1 MSMTPHN
8 SANKGDI
15 ASTVLMPGDPLRAK
29 YIAETYLEDPV
40 CFNEVR
46 GMLGYTGSYKGH
58 RLSVMGHGMGMP
70 SVAIYVT
77 ELLTMYDV
85 KNIIRI
91 GSCGGFA
98 PLKLRD
104 IVMAMSSATD
114 SAMFDSVFHGMHYA
128 ATANFELLEI
138 AVRKARELG
147 ITPHVGPVF
156 CSDTFYQTTDA
167 ASRVMGEHGVLGV
180 EMESAALSVLAARYG
195 GRALAMMTVS
205 DMVDGSA
212 EQTTAKE
219 RETGFQD
226 MMKIALETAAC
237 FAE

>member
-1 MSMTPHN
+1 MTPHN

-29 YIAETYLEDPV
+29 YIATTYFENPV

-46 GMLGYTGSYKGH
+46 GMLGYTGTYKGR

-77 ELLTMYDV
+77 ELMTMYDV

-104 IVMAMSSATD
+104 VVIAMSSATD
-114 SAMFDSVFHGMHYA
+114 SAMFDAIFKGMHYA
-128 ATANFELLEI
+128 PTADFELLRT
-138 AVRKARELG
+138 AVQKAEELG
-147 ITPHVGPVF
+147 VTPHVGPIF
-156 CSDTFYQTTDA
+156 CSDTFYQTTPDA
-167 ASRVMGEHGVLGV
+167 AAVMAAHGVLGA
-180 EMESAALSVLAARYG
+180 EMESAALYTLAARYG
-195 GRALAMMTVS
+195 CKALAMMTVS
-205 DMVDGSA
+205 DLVDGN
-212 EQTTAKE
+212 ETGEETTAQE
-219 RETGFQD
+219 RQISFND
-226 MMKIALETAAC
+226 MMKIALETAIC
-237 FAE
+237 FA

>member
-85 KNIIRI
+85 KNIISI

-180 EMESAALSVLAARYG
+180 EMESAALYVLAARYG

>member
-1 MSMTPHN
+1 MTPHN

-29 YIAETYLEDPV
+29 YIAETYLENPV

-46 GMLGYTGSYKGH
+46 GMLGYTGSYRGH

-85 KNIIRI
+85 KNMFRI

-128 ATANFELLEI
+128 ATANFELLET

-156 CSDTFYQTTDA
+156 CSDTFYQPTDE
-167 ASRVMGEHGVLGV
+167 ASRVMGQHGVLGV
-180 EMESAALSVLAARYG
+180 EMESAALYMLAARYG
-195 GRALAMMTVS
+195 GRALAIMTVS

-237 FAE
+237 FAD